1 MPTAI
6 LMLALLIALLLLAI
20 NPCSLAE
27 ERGAI
32 GWLSVWVVLLLGVMI
47 YFFSHS

>member
-20 NPCSLAE
+20 NPWSLE
-27 ERGAI
+27 GERGAI
-32 GWLSVWVVLLLGVMI
+32 GWLCVWVALLLGVMI